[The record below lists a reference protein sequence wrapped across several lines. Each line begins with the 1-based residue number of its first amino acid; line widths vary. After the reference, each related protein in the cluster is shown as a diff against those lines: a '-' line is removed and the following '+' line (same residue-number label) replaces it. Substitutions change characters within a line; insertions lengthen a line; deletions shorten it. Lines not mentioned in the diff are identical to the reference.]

1 MCSAEE
7 LVPRS
12 ACEVTQ
18 SCPTLWDPMDYSL
31 PGSSLHGILQARVLE
46 WVAFSSP
53 GDLPDPRIKPVSP
66 ALREDSLPLSPQ
78 GRLLEYKNQS
88 QTRKTCI

>member
-46 WVAFSSP
+46 WVEMVILKNAITRSSINATCSVN
-53 GDLPDPRIKPVSP
+53 GFFQNRV
-66 ALREDSLPLSPQ
+66 E
-78 GRLLEYKNQS
+78 LETEQ
-88 QTRKTCI
+88 RKYPWG